1 MRVWIF
7 LFSHCLPMPI
17 LSKVFFSL
25 PRLNIRIRLVLTV
38 MNNSMVMPKI
48 SPSPGSIPKTQPPL
62 QQCAIQS
69 KFSSQTGVSLF
80 SFFFF
85 NRCNIETS
93 YLSLLFMTEG
103 ENIPPESLGYTNHQ
117 TISPSFLSLNSAS
130 CFHPIVQNLRALG
143 SSTKSVPRLLWNQ
156 PSSRNPTY
164 IFKVSYN
171 KEGKEG
177 KVELTG

>member
-80 SFFFF
+80 SFFFLTDVILRHHTSPYF
-85 NRCNIETS
+85 LWLKGKTFHLKALDTQIIRLFHPAFYPWTRPPVSIQLSRIYGLWAAQPNQSPGCSETS
-93 YLSLLFMTEG
+93 QAPG
-103 ENIPPESLGYTNHQ
+103 IPPTYLR
-117 TISPSFLSLNSAS
+117 
-130 CFHPIVQNLRALG
+130 FHTTKRERRA
-143 SSTKSVPRLLWNQ
+143 K
-156 PSSRNPTY
+156 
-164 IFKVSYN
+164 
-171 KEGKEG
+171 
-177 KVELTG
+177 